1 MRALR
6 TLTFAASSGV
16 ASAIIS
22 VAAVVTIGVVATTTF
37 ACLFLFL
44 LLLPLAL
51 VWVWVLASMVATAPL
66 LLCGMRINGDASCVY
81 NGHHSVLE
89 TMRPRTS

>member
-1 MRALR
+1 MIWWP
-6 TLTFAASSGV
+6 LTFTATQPLPCPV
-16 ASAIIS
+16 
-22 VAAVVTIGVVATTTF
+22 VVVTVKTQ
-37 ACLFLFL
+37 LRLRLLLFL